1 MVSKCTNRP
10 GIFHY
15 FCGMGKRIFFI
26 VSLLST
32 VAFSQDFD
40 LASAQ
45 KYQADLSRF
54 YATDPKSPLM
64 ENDKPDF
71 KGLVF
76 FPVDQKFIVSARF
89 RRTADE
95 KPFKMKTTTDR
106 LPNYQKYGELCFSIE
121 GKELKLNVYQN
132 LDLLK
137 NGYDKLFLPFFDLT
151 SGNESYIG
159 GRYIELDIPS
169 GDIAIIDF
177 NRAYNPYCAYN
188 YKYSCPIVPMENDLP
203 VEIRAGVKKF
213 HD

>member
-1 MVSKCTNRP
+1 MYKIGA

-15 FCGMGKRIFFI
+15 FCWMGKMIFASAL
-26 VSLLST
+26 VWSAA
-32 VAFSQDFD
+32 VFSQDFD

-45 KYQADLSRF
+45 KYQANLSHF

-64 ENDKPDF
+64 EKDKPHF
-71 KGLVF
+71 KGLDF
-76 FPVDQKFIVSARF
+76 FPADEKFIVTARF
-89 RRTADE
+89 TRTADE

-106 LPNYQKYGELCFSIE
+106 LPNYQKYGELYFLID

-137 NGYDKLFLPFFDLT
+137 DGYDKLFLPFSDLT

-159 GRYIELDIPS
+159 GRYIELDIPT
-169 GDIAIIDF
+169 GDTAVIDF

-203 VEIRAGVKKF
+203 VEIRAGVRKF